1 MFKSAA
7 ILSLAISLY
16 AQSVYSPDELDLLYK
31 EVMAEA
37 GGDGSESQQAVATV
51 ILNREASP
59 AYPDNIT
66 DVIEASGQ
74 FCDPSASYTDE
85 VVNSVNMAIFKH
97 GTNEQII
104 PYTCYYFRADH
115 YHDFGIPYTHFGN
128 TYFSLSEEA
137 TD

>member
-1 MFKSAA
+1 MFKSAV

-16 AQSVYSPDELDLLYK
+16 AQSVYSSDELDLLYK

-37 GGDGSESQQAVATV
+37 GGDGSESQQAVTTV

-59 AYPDNIT
+59 DYPDNIT

-74 FCDPSASYTDE
+74 FCDPSAYYTDE
-85 VVNSVNMAIFKH
+85 VVNSVNMAIFKY
-97 GTNEQII
+97 GTSERII
-104 PYTCYYFRADH
+104 PYNCYYFRADY

>member
-1 MFKSAA
+1 MIKTAA

-16 AQSVYSPDELDLLYK
+16 AQSVYSPAELDLIYK

-37 GGDGSESQQAVATV
+37 GGDGSESQQAVTTV

-59 AYPDNIT
+59 DYPDNIT
-66 DVIEASGQ
+66 DVIGANGQ
-74 FCDPSASYTDE
+74 FCDPASYYTDE
-85 VVNSVNMAIFKH
+85 VVRSVNMAIFKY
-97 GTNEQII
+97 GTDQQIV

-115 YHDFGIPYTHFGN
+115 YHGFGIPYTHYGN